1 MQQMYSEAS
10 NDDVMMSP
18 TVLKEVDGF
27 SIDSNDISNLYNIC
41 VHILY
46 NITIQVWAF
55 SSFLIE

>member
-46 NITIQVWAF
+46 NITIQV
-55 SSFLIE
+55 